1 MCDNS
6 RRQGGVMAPSGSNG
20 DDGGHGAAEYIYKRT
35 YKNVS
40 EKELIAP
47 KHTEYDAILE
57 PYQPQN

>member
-1 MCDNS
+1 
-6 RRQGGVMAPSGSNG
+6 MAPSGSNG